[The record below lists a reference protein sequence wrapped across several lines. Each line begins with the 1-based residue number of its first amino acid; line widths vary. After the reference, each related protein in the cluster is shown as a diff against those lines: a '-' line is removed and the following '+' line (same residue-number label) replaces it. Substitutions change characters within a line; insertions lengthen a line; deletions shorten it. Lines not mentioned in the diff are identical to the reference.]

1 MKNITTIILFSVLAF
16 ASLNA
21 KAQGNLQF
29 NRAFSEMIVDTAIRK
44 LDGIV
49 YDSLTVDS
57 GKVLKITSV
66 NCHVDAGMGGES
78 NLVVGLRIRL
88 NNILISPYHA
98 CLTCDISRPQMPI
111 WLPEGTYIIDTRQQN
126 NVSSSYPVN
135 AVISGIEFN
144 LVQ

>member
-1 MKNITTIILFSVLAF
+1 MKNITTIILFTLLAF

-29 NRAFSEMIVDTAIRK
+29 NRALTETIVDTTIG
-44 LDGIV
+44 LSNGIV

-66 NCHVDAGMGGES
+66 NCDVDLGMT
-78 NLVVGLRIRL
+78 NYITQYTKFKIRL
-88 NNILISPYHA
+88 NNILVSTLFLGSTSKEA
-98 CLTCDISRPQMPI
+98 QMPI
-111 WLPEGTYIIDTRQQN
+111 WLPEGTYVIE
-126 NVSSSYPVN
+126 SYFLYGNDSERVK

-144 LVQ
+144 VVQ